1 MKLRICTRK
10 KRQGRGNSQAG
21 GKQVGQERTG
31 KWCGDKSIC
40 GAGVN
45 SRKTCRL
52 SKLEGEERE
61 NTS

>member
-1 MKLRICTRK
+1 MNTEDLHQKEEAGKRK
-10 KRQGRGNSQAG
+10 QVGGR
-21 GKQVGQERTG
+21 QVGQERTG

-45 SRKTCRL
+45 SRKMCRL